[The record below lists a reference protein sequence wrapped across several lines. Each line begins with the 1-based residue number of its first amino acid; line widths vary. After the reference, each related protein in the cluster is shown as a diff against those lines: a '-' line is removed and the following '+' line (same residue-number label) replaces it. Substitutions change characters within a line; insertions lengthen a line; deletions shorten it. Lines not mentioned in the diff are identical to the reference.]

1 MALQLTGWQVV
12 EQEAGITVTRLSSSA
27 AEVLE
32 RCCVRGCVWHNV
44 SACHGG
50 KWWQTMANW
59 SEGFPLLTHHANNG
73 ESEAWSGWENGCHKH
88 IHRHTKVADTQ
99 SKIAQRRVNPTH
111 TEKWGIT
118 AERFKGDSFV
128 LIGRH
133 FPNFFTH
140 FALHLKQIELKCS
153 VFYVVDML
161 KFPEEEYRSGILFS
175 KRDLYIHFYLH
186 SKGC

>member
-32 RCCVRGCVWHNV
+32 RCCVRVCVWHNV

-59 SEGFPLLTHHANNG
+59 SEGFPLLTHHANNR

-88 IHRHTKVADTQ
+88 IHGHTKVADTQ

-111 TEKWGIT
+111 TQRWGIT

-140 FALHLKQIELKCS
+140 CALHLKQIQLKCS

-161 KFPEEEYRSGILFS
+161 KFPEEEYRSGIFLLQARPIYAFLFA
-175 KRDLYIHFYLH
+175 F
-186 SKGC
+186 

>member
-32 RCCVRGCVWHNV
+32 RCCVRVCVWHNV

-59 SEGFPLLTHHANNG
+59 SEGFLLLTHHANNG

-88 IHRHTKVADTQ
+88 IHGHTKVAGTQ
-99 SKIAQRRVNPTH
+99 SKIAQKASESHSHREVGDHGTEVQRRLGRRALFH
-111 TEKWGIT
+111 TDMPKMST
-118 AERFKGDSFV
+118 
-128 LIGRH
+128 
-133 FPNFFTH
+133 FFIH
-140 FALHLKQIELKCS
+140 FAG
-153 VFYVVDML
+153 
-161 KFPEEEYRSGILFS
+161 PRN
-175 KRDLYIHFYLH
+175 RYIWNV
-186 SKGC
+186 